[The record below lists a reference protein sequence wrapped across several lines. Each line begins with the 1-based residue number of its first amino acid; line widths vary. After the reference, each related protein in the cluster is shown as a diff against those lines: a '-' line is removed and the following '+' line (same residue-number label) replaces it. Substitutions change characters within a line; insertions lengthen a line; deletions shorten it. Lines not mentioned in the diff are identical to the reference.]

1 MDHRIFNLIVGGGGL
16 LFLVWLSYLSA
27 QWARRNAEMRHEL
40 RMRVLERFS
49 SEEMVSILQSEGGRA
64 WMADVL
70 AGRPEVDLMTGS
82 LKQAILLTFIG
93 LSLGIGSAVT
103 EAEVLAAIS
112 FLVLAGAA
120 GLWVATWI
128 THRRSRRAGRQ
139 QTTAAS
145 QGEGQ

>member
-1 MDHRIFNLIVGGGGL
+1 MDHRIYSLFVGGAGL

-27 QWARRNAEMRHEL
+27 QWARRTAEMRHEL

-49 SEEMVSILQSEGGRA
+49 SEEMVTILQTEGGRA

-93 LSLGIGSAVT
+93 LALGIGSAIT
-103 EAEVLAAIS
+103 EWEVLAVIS
-112 FLVLAGAA
+112 FLVMAGAA
-120 GLWVATWI
+120 ALWVATWI
-128 THRRSRRAGRQ
+128 AARRSRRARRKE
-139 QTTAAS
+139 TTAPS

>member
-1 MDHRIFNLIVGGGGL
+1 MDHRIFNLFVGGAGL

-27 QWARRNAEMRHEL
+27 QWARRTAEMRHEL

-70 AGRPEVDLMTGS
+70 AGRPEVDLLTGS

-93 LSLGIGSAVT
+93 LALGIGSAVT
-103 EAEVLAAIS
+103 ETEVLAAIS
-112 FLVLAGAA
+112 FLVMAGAA
-120 GLWVATWI
+120 ALWVATWI
-128 THRRSRRAGRQ
+128 TARRSRRNRQ
-139 QTTAAS
+139 EKSAPPP
-145 QGEGQ
+145 QGEAQ